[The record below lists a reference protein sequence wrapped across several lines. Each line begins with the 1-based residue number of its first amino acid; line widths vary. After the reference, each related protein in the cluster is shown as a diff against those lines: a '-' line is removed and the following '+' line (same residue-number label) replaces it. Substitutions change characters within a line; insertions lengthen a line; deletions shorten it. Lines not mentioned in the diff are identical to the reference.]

1 MILGVFLFVEE
12 LPSFKNARK
21 FESEE
26 IKSNKKNL
34 CFWFE
39 LKLFKLSLF
48 LLMKVLSPILN
59 LTGIHPIIKD
69 RAPIE

>member
-26 IKSNKKNL
+26 IKNNKK
-34 CFWFE
+34 
-39 LKLFKLSLF
+39 
-48 LLMKVLSPILN
+48 
-59 LTGIHPIIKD
+59 
-69 RAPIE
+69 RAGGSFSISS